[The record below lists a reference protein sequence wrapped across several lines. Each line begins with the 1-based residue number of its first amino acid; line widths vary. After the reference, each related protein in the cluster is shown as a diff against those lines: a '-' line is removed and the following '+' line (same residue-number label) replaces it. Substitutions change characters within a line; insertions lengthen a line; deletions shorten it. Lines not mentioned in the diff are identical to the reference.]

1 MRKFNLSKSI
11 AAVLSAALLAM
22 SLTACGSTAST
33 ASTAASTASTEAAAS
48 TASTEAASEAA
59 PSEAASEEGTEVEA
73 EEGSTEAADTE
84 AVSDDVVD
92 DEIDESNTDI
102 TAGST
107 DEDGYYSA
115 YAYLNNAVDANVSAL
130 GADIKT
136 DDFSASKAIADAGST
151 AIKDARLKYLTAE
164 NDGDEEAAED
174 DFSDYEDVEAA
185 TDAQLTEI
193 KNYGEDLGK
202 LFDQFGITAYDL
214 SSPYDS
220 DSDYV
225 EYDVYSSDGKLFLLD
240 FYFTDG
246 KLSTIDFNEEEE

>member
-59 PSEAASEEGTEVEA
+59 PSEAASAEATEV

-107 DEDGYYSA
+107 DEEGYYSA

-136 DDFSASKAIADAGST
+136 SDFSASKAIGDTGST
-151 AIKDARLKYLTAE
+151 AIKDARLKYLTAQ
-164 NDGDEEAAED
+164 NDGDEDAAND
-174 DFSDYEDVEAA
+174 DLSDYEDIEAA